1 MNLDKEKLKKIVL
14 LAPKKD
20 NSELSDLINYLKENT
35 NNLNIIEKA
44 YIVFYWMSENIIYDM
59 KILKSENNKD
69 NTPEGI
75 YKYGKSVCSGYSKL
89 FSYILNNIGVETE
102 YIKGY
107 AKGHEYT
114 PGEIIEQTNHEWN
127 AIKFNDNYFLIDSTW
142 GSGEEEGDSHIKELD
157 DFYFFCNPKYLIF
170 THFPEDPK
178 WQLLKNPLT
187 KEDFFNQVQIQSCF
201 FKYHFTDI
209 SVKKSHFEVNNYETI
224 IIYYDK
230 KKTNDIIDI
239 SVDLCLLVENDYITE
254 NNCDYI
260 IKNEKN
266 FEIKLIFNKKGNY
279 KFCLYAKNQYMDE
292 YESMIEFYP
301 ECKQDLMNEVHF
313 PTIYSDSSDIQIIQP
328 LYDNLKIGQ
337 EVKFIIKSSTLN
349 EIIII
354 GDKPYCINKNNEGYF
369 EQNIKIGEKC
379 GIGKK
384 NEKGQCIYLVKY
396 KV

>member
-1 MNLDKEKLKKIVL
+1 
-14 LAPKKD
+14 
-20 NSELSDLINYLKENT
+20 
-35 NNLNIIEKA
+35 
-44 YIVFYWMSENIIYDM
+44 MSENIIYDM
-59 KILKSENNKD
+59 KILKTGNNMD

-75 YKYGKSVCSGYSKL
+75 YKYGKSVCSAYSKL
-89 FSYILNNIGVETE
+89 FSYISNNIGVETE

-127 AIKFNDNYFLIDSTW
+127 AIKFKDNYFLIDSTW

-157 DFYFFCNPKYLIF
+157 DFYFFCNPKFLIF
-170 THFPEDPK
+170 SHFPEDPK
-178 WQLLKNPLT
+178 WQLLKNPKT
-187 KEDFFNQVQIQSCF
+187 KEDFFNQVQIQSSF

-209 SVKKSHFEVNNYETI
+209 NVKNSHFEVNNFETI
-224 IIYYDK
+224 IIYYNTK
-230 KKTNDIIDI
+230 NSNDIIDI
-239 SVDLCLLVENDYITE
+239 SVDFCLLIDNDYITE

-279 KFCLYAKNQYMDE
+279 KLCIYAKNQYMDE
-292 YESMIEFYP
+292 YESMIEYYP
-301 ECKQDLMNEVHF
+301 ECKKDSTNEVHF
-313 PTIYSDSSDIQIIQP
+313 PYIYSDASDIQIIQP
-328 LYDNLKIGQ
+328 LYDNLKTGE
-337 EVKFIIKSSTLN
+337 EVKFIIKSSILN

-354 GDKPYCINKNNEGYF
+354 GDRPYYVNKDKDGYF
-369 EQNIKIGEKC
+369 GQNIKIGEKC

-396 KV
+396 NILK